1 MPKGIIIEEI
11 DLHLDSLRQALERF
25 DADTTS
31 ALEDAAQLQ
40 DTEDQKSDIMPR
52 VEVFLISSFLLNLRH
67 AG

>member
-11 DLHLDSLRQALERF
+11 DLHLDSLRQALEIF

-40 DTEDQKSDIMPR
+40 ETEDQKPDIMPR
-52 VEVFLISSFLLNLRH
+52 EEVFLISSFLLNLRH
-67 AG
+67 AV